1 MVAVASKAASRKEF
15 LEFMFVSM
23 FFVNR
28 DCMDRDCMDRGFVFV
43 SRRSLEKVFQKVFP
57 EVATPRF
64 LGTLLH
70 GPCQGITGSKARSER
85 LVSLDFGGVTP

>member
-1 MVAVASKAASRKEF
+1 MVTVANKAVSRKEF

-28 DCMDRDCMDRGFVFV
+28 DCVDRGCVFV
-43 SRRSLEKVFQKVFP
+43 SRRSFQKIFREGLSKKFP

-64 LGTLLH
+64 LGNVLH
-70 GPCQGITGSKARSER
+70 GPCQGFTGSKARA
-85 LVSLDFGGVTP
+85 